1 MSTDMPDPILDRA
14 IDELRRLPPVD
25 PIAIRRIVDAAA
37 EARVTPADE
46 PVIVGGSSGRSIRI
60 WSAIGLAAAAA
71 VAGFIVRGAV
81 ATKAPTQVAVQP
93 SIQSSV
99 AITTSESLR
108 QVTSSSAEV
117 SPILEQFIFENA
129 HAHSVS
135 VVGDF
140 NKWDRSLA
148 PMTRSSDEAT
158 WSVVI
163 AIVPGRHIYGYMVDD
178 SLFTLDPRA
187 PKVKDVD
194 LGTEGS
200 VRMVGRP

>member
-1 MSTDMPDPILDRA
+1 MSNDAPDPILDRA

-25 PIAIRRIVDAAA
+25 PVAIRRIVDAAA
-37 EARVTPADE
+37 EARVTAADE
-46 PVIVGGSSGRSIRI
+46 PVFVVGSSGRSIRI

-81 ATKAPTQVAVQP
+81 TTKTPAQVVAQAPSA
-93 SIQSSV
+93 
-99 AITTSESLR
+99 TTSESLR
-108 QVTSSSAEV
+108 QVVSSSAES
-117 SPILEQFIFENA
+117 SPILQQFIFENA

-140 NKWDRSLA
+140 NKWDRSTA
-148 PMTRSSDEAT
+148 PMQRSSDDAT
-158 WSVVI
+158 WSVI
-163 AIVPGRHIYGYMVDD
+163 IPIVPGRHIYGYMVDD

-200 VRMVGRP
+200 VVMVGRP

>member
-1 MSTDMPDPILDRA
+1 MSNDAPDPILDRA

-25 PIAIRRIVDAAA
+25 PVAIRRIVDAAA
-37 EARVTPADE
+37 EARVTAADE
-46 PVIVGGSSGRSIRI
+46 PVFVAGSSGRSIRI
-60 WSAIGLAAAAA
+60 WSALGLAAAAA

-81 ATKAPTQVAVQP
+81 TTEAPTQV
-93 SIQSSV
+93 V
-99 AITTSESLR
+99 AQTPVATTTSESLR
-108 QVTSSSAEV
+108 QVTSSSAES
-117 SPILEQFIFENA
+117 SPILQQFIFENA

-140 NKWDRSLA
+140 NKWDRSTA
-148 PMTRSSDEAT
+148 PMQRSSDDAT
-158 WSVVI
+158 WSVI
-163 AIVPGRHIYGYMVDD
+163 IPIVPGRHIYGYMVDD

-200 VRMVGRP
+200 VVMVGRP